1 MPIDNISLINTKGDV
16 EGIYVFDIPSIEDE
30 EASITYLLVMYKN
43 GSREIVKL
51 TNYDKF
57 FELVKKY
64 NTDIVKYKSKKYDQF
79 IETIGIYMNNIKED
93 SSLSSLDN
101 DDINIINHQFENEL
115 NKKGN
120 TEILKKINKLKIGR

>member
-1 MPIDNISLINTKGDV
+1 MN
-16 EGIYVFDIPSIEDE
+16 
-30 EASITYLLVMYKN
+30 KN
-43 GSREIVKL
+43 GSREIIKL
-51 TNYDKF
+51 TDYDKF

-93 SSLSSLDN
+93 SSLSSLDH

>member
-30 EASITYLLVMYKN
+30 EASITYLLVMNKN
-43 GSREIVKL
+43 GSREIIKL
-51 TNYDKF
+51 TDYDKF